1 MRIFLISINSLKC
14 LGSAYESSEESD
26 DDFKRNEEEANENPL
41 KVEEGLMSS
50 GEFLDKNTEENEGG
64 MTVSKEN
71 NFAAKKN
78 KFGMVVIEEGD
89 EGVLVKTTKNSLLP
103 QPNEK
108 IYIRTRITP
117 KR

>member
-1 MRIFLISINSLKC
+1 MKC

-26 DDFKRNEEEANENPL
+26 DDFKRNEEEVNENPM
-41 KVEEGLMSS
+41 KVEEGLISS
-50 GEFLDKNTEENEGG
+50 GEFVDNAAKKEETNEEKEGG

-89 EGVLVKTTKNSLLP
+89 EGVLVKTTKILYFP
-103 QPNEK
+103 KINEK
-108 IYIRTRITP
+108 KLY
-117 KR
+117 

>member
-1 MRIFLISINSLKC
+1 MNFSHFYSF
-14 LGSAYESSEESD
+14 LGSEYISSEESD
-26 DDFKRNEEEANENPL
+26 DDFKRNEEEVNENAL
-41 KVEEGLMSS
+41 KIEEGLISS
-50 GEFLDKNTEENEGG
+50 GEFVDKKEETIEEKEGG
-64 MTVSKEN
+64 MTISKEN

-78 KFGMVVIEEGD
+78 KFGMLVIEEGD

-108 IYIRTRITP
+108 IYIRTMITP